1 MAEIYK
7 IQKYIKNFEDFN
19 WSDLDLFQKTTIA
32 YHILDISLLAKNFH
46 RSVRNKGVINGE
58 DKKFSKA
65 QHDRDEIS
73 SLIIIKLTLKYLEE
87 SPWMT
92 LNQIIHFCKSKG
104 GKFVELSRDT
114 YERRVS
120 SLCLS
125 GEIEKIHIKELK
137 DDDIAKISHTRNF
150 KYAYKVSREVNEIHR
165 KGEYNVA
172 KAAPLDNF
180 LLNMINIIN
189 TLPQNIRSEL
199 LEKIKD

>member
-7 IQKYIKNFEDFN
+7 IKKYVKNFEDFN
-19 WSDLDLFQKTTIA
+19 WSDLDLYQKSAIA
-32 YHILDISLLAKNFH
+32 YHLLDISLLSKNFH
-46 RSVRNKGVINGE
+46 RSVRNKGVISGNN
-58 DKKFSKA
+58 KSFSKA
-65 QHDRDEIS
+65 QRDRDEIS
-73 SLIIIKLTLKYLEE
+73 SLIIIKLTLKSFEDN
-87 SPWMT
+87 PWMT

-114 YERRVS
+114 FERRVS

-125 GEIEKIHIKELK
+125 GELEKTHINKLSK
-137 DDDIAKISHTRNF
+137 PDIAKISHTRNF
-150 KYAYKVSREVNEIHR
+150 KYAFKVSIEANEIHR

-180 LLNMINIIN
+180 LLNIINIIN
-189 TLPQNIRSEL
+189 ILPKNIRSEL

>member
-7 IQKYIKNFEDFN
+7 IKKYVKNFEDIN
-19 WSDLDLFQKTTIA
+19 WSDLDLYQKTTIA

-46 RSVRNKGVINGE
+46 RTIRENGVIEGK

-73 SLIIIKLTLKYLEE
+73 SLIIIKLTLKSFDEN
-87 SPWMT
+87 PWMT

-120 SLCLS
+120 SLCIS
-125 GEIEKIHIKELK
+125 GEIEKTHINKLKEQ
-137 DDDIAKISHTRNF
+137 DIAKISHIRNF
-150 KYAYKVSREVNEIHR
+150 KYAYKVSTEANEIHR

-180 LLNMINIIN
+180 LQNIINIIN
-189 TLPQNIRSEL
+189 TFPANIKSEL
-199 LEKIKD
+199 VEKIKD

>member
-7 IQKYIKNFEDFN
+7 IKKYVKNFEDFN
-19 WSDLDLFQKTTIA
+19 WSDLDLYQKSAIA
-32 YHILDISLLAKNFH
+32 YHLLDISLLSKNFH
-46 RSVRNKGVINGE
+46 RSVRNKGVISGNN
-58 DKKFSKA
+58 KSFSKA

-73 SLIIIKLTLKYLEE
+73 SLIIIKLTLKSFEDN
-87 SPWMT
+87 PWMT

-114 YERRVS
+114 FERRVS

-125 GEIEKIHIKELK
+125 GELEKTHINKLSK
-137 DDDIAKISHTRNF
+137 SDIAKISHTRNF
-150 KYAYKVSREVNEIHR
+150 KYAFKVSIEANEIHR

-180 LLNMINIIN
+180 LLNIINIIN
-189 TLPQNIRSEL
+189 ILPKNIRSEL

>member
-7 IQKYIKNFEDFN
+7 IKKYVKNFEDFN
-19 WSDLDLFQKTTIA
+19 WSDLDLYQKSTIA
-32 YHILDISLLAKNFH
+32 YHLLDISLLSKNFH
-46 RSVRNKGVINGE
+46 RSVRDKGVISGKN
-58 DKKFSKA
+58 KSLSKA
-65 QHDRDEIS
+65 QRDRDEIS
-73 SLIIIKLTLKYLEE
+73 SLIIIKLTLKSFEDN
-87 SPWMT
+87 PWMT

-114 YERRVS
+114 FERRVS

-125 GEIEKIHIKELK
+125 GELEKTHINKLSK
-137 DDDIAKISHTRNF
+137 PDIAKISHTRNF
-150 KYAYKVSREVNEIHR
+150 KYAFKVSIEANEIHR

-180 LLNMINIIN
+180 LLNIINIIN
-189 TLPQNIRSEL
+189 ILPKNIRSEL

>member
-7 IQKYIKNFEDFN
+7 IKKYVKNFEDFN
-19 WSDLDLFQKTTIA
+19 WSDLDLYQKSAIA
-32 YHILDISLLAKNFH
+32 YHLLDISLLSKNFH
-46 RSVRNKGVINGE
+46 RSVRNKGVISGNN
-58 DKKFSKA
+58 KSFSKA
-65 QHDRDEIS
+65 QRDRDEIS
-73 SLIIIKLTLKYLEE
+73 SLIIIKLTLKSFEDN
-87 SPWMT
+87 PWMT

-114 YERRVS
+114 FERRVS

-125 GEIEKIHIKELK
+125 GELEKTHINKLSK
-137 DDDIAKISHTRNF
+137 PDIAKISHTRNF
-150 KYAYKVSREVNEIHR
+150 KYAFKVSIEANEIHR

-180 LLNMINIIN
+180 LLNIINIIN
-189 TLPQNIRSEL
+189 ILPRNIRSEL

>member
-1 MAEIYK
+1 
-7 IQKYIKNFEDFN
+7 
-19 WSDLDLFQKTTIA
+19 
-32 YHILDISLLAKNFH
+32 
-46 RSVRNKGVINGE
+46 
-58 DKKFSKA
+58 
-65 QHDRDEIS
+65 
-73 SLIIIKLTLKYLEE
+73 
-87 SPWMT
+87 MT

-150 KYAYKVSREVNEIHR
+150 KYAYKVSREANEIHR

-180 LLNMINIIN
+180 LINMINIIN
-189 TLPQNIRSEL
+189 TLPKNIRSEL
-199 LEKIKD
+199 IEKIKD

>member
-7 IQKYIKNFEDFN
+7 IKKYVKNFEDFN
-19 WSDLDLFQKTTIA
+19 WSDLDLYQKSAIA
-32 YHILDISLLAKNFH
+32 YHLLDISLLSKNFH
-46 RSVRNKGVINGE
+46 RSVRNKGVISGNN
-58 DKKFSKA
+58 KSFSKA
-65 QHDRDEIS
+65 QRDRDEIS
-73 SLIIIKLTLKYLEE
+73 SLIIIKLTLKSFEDN
-87 SPWMT
+87 PWMT

-114 YERRVS
+114 FERRVS

-125 GEIEKIHIKELK
+125 GELEKTHINKLSK
-137 DDDIAKISHTRNF
+137 PDIAKISHTRNF
-150 KYAYKVSREVNEIHR
+150 KYAFKVSIEANEIHR

-180 LLNMINIIN
+180 LLHIINIIN
-189 TLPQNIRSEL
+189 ILPRNIRSEL

>member
-7 IQKYIKNFEDFN
+7 IKKYIQNFEDFN
-19 WSDLDLFQKTTIA
+19 WSDLDLYQKTTIA

-46 RSVRNKGVINGE
+46 RSVRNKGVINGN

-73 SLIIIKLTLKYLEE
+73 SLIIIKLTLKSFEDN
-87 SPWMT
+87 PWMT

-120 SLCLS
+120 SLCSS

-137 DDDIAKISHTRNF
+137 DEDIIKISHTRNF
-150 KYAYKVSREVNEIHR
+150 KYVYKVSREANEIHR

-180 LLNMINIIN
+180 LLNMINVIN
-189 TLPQNIRSEL
+189 TLPKNIRSEL

>member
-7 IQKYIKNFEDFN
+7 IKKYVKNFEDFN
-19 WSDLDLFQKTTIA
+19 WSDLDLYQKSAIA
-32 YHILDISLLAKNFH
+32 YHLLDISLLSKNFH
-46 RSVRNKGVINGE
+46 RSVRNKGVISGNN
-58 DKKFSKA
+58 KSFSKA
-65 QHDRDEIS
+65 QRDRDEIS
-73 SLIIIKLTLKYLEE
+73 SLIIIKLTLKSFEDN
-87 SPWMT
+87 PWMT

-114 YERRVS
+114 FERRVS

-125 GEIEKIHIKELK
+125 GELEKTHINKLSK
-137 DDDIAKISHTRNF
+137 PDIAKISHTRNF
-150 KYAYKVSREVNEIHR
+150 KYAYKVSREANEIHR